1 MLWPACFAARHV
13 RKVRAGTLE
22 QDHEIYRYAGA
33 GHRCIDDSSVG
44 AGNDD
49 GPAGRRA
56 PSACAAFVQS
66 PAAPDGATVTRAQM
80 EAAVA
85 AFEAW
90 RVREQTTLDCRR
102 AEADALN
109 AQATARANEYRAA
122 QADNTARAAAFQ
134 AQIAIFQARPE
145 RSRR

>member
-1 MLWPACFAARHV
+1 MRFIATLALAASALTTAAWAQDTTTPTPAAV
-13 RKVRAGTLE
+13 
-22 QDHEIYRYAGA
+22 
-33 GHRCIDDSSVG
+33 
-44 AGNDD
+44 
-49 GPAGRRA
+49 P
-56 PSACAAFVQS
+56 PSACAAVTQS
-66 PAAPDGATVTRAQM
+66 PAPPDGATVTDAQM
-80 EAAVA
+80 RAAVA

-134 AQIAIFQARPE
+134 AQIGIFQARPP

>member
-1 MLWPACFAARHV
+1 MRFIATLALAA
-13 RKVRAGTLE
+13 ATLTATAWA
-22 QDHEIYRYAGA
+22 QDTTTTAA
-33 GHRCIDDSSVG
+33 AAPV
-44 AGNDD
+44 
-49 GPAGRRA
+49 P
-56 PSACAAFVQS
+56 PSACAAIVQS

-90 RVREQTTLDCRR
+90 RVAEQMTLDCRR

-109 AQATARANEYRAA
+109 AQATARASEYRNA

-134 AQIAIFQARPE
+134 EQIRIYQARPA